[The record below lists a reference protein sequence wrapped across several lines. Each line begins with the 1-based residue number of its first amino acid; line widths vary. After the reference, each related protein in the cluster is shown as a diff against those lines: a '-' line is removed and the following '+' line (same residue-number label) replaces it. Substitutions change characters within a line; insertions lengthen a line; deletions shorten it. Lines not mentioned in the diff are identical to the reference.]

1 MKRTMEKE
9 EQEKEIEKKK
19 RQLADYVRI
28 APVLGISPEER
39 ERQVNLMLDDLAK
52 LLKQKK

>member
-1 MKRTMEKE
+1 MEKE

-28 APVLGISPEER
+28 APALGISPEDR